1 MASRDNNISKSDQ
14 PKKYLKNR
22 ILFLGPWI
30 QKYEPETM
38 PSGNGY
44 VFNGSGSIVEVDE
57 RDVPTVLSTR
67 SGMNPCPGCSESM
80 LFEILD

>member
-1 MASRDNNISKSDQ
+1 MAQRSDDSNKSDQ

-22 ILFLGPWI
+22 VLFLGPWI
-30 QKYEPETM
+30 QKYAPETM

-44 VFNGSGSIVEVDE
+44 VFNGAGSILEVDE
-57 RDVPTVLSTR
+57 RDVPKILATR

>member
-1 MASRDNNISKSDQ
+1 MAQRNPNTSKSDQ
-14 PKKYLKNR
+14 PKYLKNR

-30 QKYEPETM
+30 QKYEPSQM

-44 VFNGSGSIVEVDE
+44 VFSGSGAIVEVDE
-57 RDVPTVLSTR
+57 RDVPTIMATR